1 MSSILVNASALSA
14 LQSLQMTQ
22 NALATTQQQ
31 VSSGLKVASA
41 ADNASYWS
49 IATQL
54 KADSGVVGA
63 ANDALAQSQS
73 MLSTANSAIN
83 SIITTINSIQ
93 TALTQATNPGASI
106 ANINTTLASLGQQL
120 TDAVKGASLNG
131 LNLLDGSVGTAAPLN
146 FVAGFTA
153 SATGGSFNT
162 ISFSAQALTNAAGVA
177 TTSVEPNITTA
188 TTIASL
194 NALTDN
200 HAGTL
205 SYGQNVVD
213 KTTDATGNSFTIASQ
228 ALDGTTTTTKYTGLD
243 ANGNITT
250 AATAVAF
257 GVSVTTTPPGGL
269 LKQGATDL
277 TNITTSAA
285 TAASQLTNVEA
296 ALQAV
301 TNYAAVIGT
310 TQSRM
315 KAASTLNSDVMTNYT
330 PGVSA
335 LVDADMNQASTRL
348 QALQTQQQLGVQSL
362 SIANQ
367 STQLI
372 LKLFQ

>member
-1 MSSILVNASALSA
+1 MSSLLTNASALSA

-41 ADNASYWS
+41 ADNAAYWS

-54 KADSGVVGA
+54 KSDSGVVGA
-63 ANDALAQSQS
+63 ANDALGQSQS
-73 MLSTANSAIN
+73 VLSTANSAIN
-83 SIITTINSIQ
+83 SIITTINSIE
-93 TALTQATNPGASI
+93 TALTQATNPTASI
-106 ANINTTLASLGQQL
+106 TEINTTLASLGQQL

-131 LNLLDGSVGTAAPLN
+131 LNLLDGSAGVSAPLN

-153 SATGGSFNT
+153 SATGGTINT
-162 ISFSAQALTNAAGVA
+162 ISLQAQALTNATRVP
-177 TTSVEPNITTA
+177 TTSVEPNITDTA
-188 TTIASL
+188 TIASL
-194 NALTDN
+194 NALADN
-200 HAGTL
+200 NAGTL

-213 KTTDATGNSFTIASQ
+213 KTTDTTHDTFTIASQ
-228 ALDGTTTTTKYTGLD
+228 SLSGVTTTTKYTGLD
-243 ANGNITT
+243 ANGNVTT
-250 AATAVAF
+250 ASAAVSF

-269 LKQGATDL
+269 LKSGTTDL
-277 TNITTSAA
+277 TNITTSAS
-285 TAASQLTNVEA
+285 TAAGQLADVEK

-310 TQSRM
+310 TQTRM
-315 KAASTLNSDVMTNYT
+315 TAASTLNSAIQTNYST
-330 PGVSA
+330 GVGA
-335 LVDADMNQASTRL
+335 LVDADMNEASTRL